1 MTTYGQGAMSGALA
15 GVAGGL
21 VFGAAMSSLGTLP
34 TVASI
39 VRADS
44 PYLGFVVHM
53 AIAALIGAGF
63 GLLVAHQRAQTSELL
78 FWGLVYG
85 AFWWFLGPQT
95 LLPLLLG
102 RPVAWD
108 LTGAQA
114 LLPSLIGHL
123 FYGATTALVFVALR
137 RDRSTRAHFHPWT
150 LLRGLLAGAVASGG
164 LLLLFAAGA
173 GSSLGRN
180 PRALGEF
187 TGVSP
192 GWLPVIAL
200 AMGLGYPL
208 LFTGRAEGTG
218 PALVRGTAYGFL
230 WWIVAGLTAPPLLE
244 DARLDWSHQAAQTA
258 VSLLPAY
265 VLLGAGVGVVFTW
278 LGALARG
285 LFVDDVRLLR
295 EEGAG
300 ARGLRATVF
309 GAAAGLAGGLVFGA
323 VWGAV
328 DRLSTVAGI
337 IGGRGTTTGLV
348 VHLVIAV
355 IIGVCYAL
363 LFRRRSFDLA
373 SGLGWGVAYGFFWW
387 VFGVLTLLPVLL
399 GDATWWTAPAMARA
413 FPSLVGHLAY
423 GAALGTV
430 FHRLEIRENPWWI
443 TRGQAEAERVAARR
457 EQTLGSAPA
466 LWMLTVLIALT
477 IPLVV
482 GG

>member
-1 MTTYGQGAMSGALA
+1 MALRQGAVSGALA

-44 PYLGFVVHM
+44 PYIGFAVHM
-53 AIAALIGAGF
+53 TIAALVGAGF

-102 RPVAWD
+102 KPVAWD
-108 LTGAQA
+108 LASAQA

-123 FYGATTALVFVALR
+123 FYGATTAVVFVALR
-137 RDRSTRAHFHPWT
+137 RDPATRAHWHPWT
-150 LLRGLLAGAVASGG
+150 LVRGLLAGVVAGGG

-173 GSSLGRN
+173 GAPPGRTPSAPGLGS
-180 PRALGEF
+180 
-187 TGVSP
+187 GVSP
-192 GWLPVIAL
+192 GWLPAIAVV
-200 AMGLGYPL
+200 MGLGYPL
-208 LFTGRAEGTG
+208 VFTGRPEGTG

-230 WWIVAGLTAPPLLE
+230 WWIVAGLTVPPLLHG
-244 DARLDWSHQAAQTA
+244 AALDWSRAAAAEA
-258 VSLLPAY
+258 VSRLPAY
-265 VLLGAGVGVVFTW
+265 VLLGAGVGAVFTW
-278 LGALARG
+278 LGALSRG
-285 LFVDDVRLLR
+285 LFVDDVRLLH

-300 ARGLRATVF
+300 ARGLRATGY
-309 GAAAGLAGGLVFGA
+309 GAAAGLVGGLIFGA

-328 DRLSTVAGI
+328 DRLSTVAQLVGA
-337 IGGRGTTTGLV
+337 RGTVTGLI
-348 VHLVIAV
+348 VHLVIAQ
-355 IIGVCYAL
+355 IIGVSYAL

-373 SGLGWGVAYGFFWW
+373 SGLGWGVSYGFFWW

-399 GDATWWTAPAMARA
+399 GDATWWTAPAIARA

-423 GAALGTV
+423 GAALGVV
-430 FHRLEIRENPWWI
+430 FQRLENRENPWWV
-443 TRGQAEAERVAARR
+443 TRSQVEAERVAARR

-477 IPLVV
+477 IPLLVS
-482 GG
+482 G